1 MTHLT
6 SGSAATRRPLDPD
19 AAISVRGL
27 NKQFGT
33 TKVLHDLDFDVPVGS
48 ITGLLGRNGA
58 GKTTAMTLISGQD
71 RPTSGEIRVFG
82 ADPYENPDAM
92 AKLCFAREN
101 QKYPES
107 FRVSHVLGTAPWF
120 FNAWDQELADMLAET
135 FRLPTRT
142 LVKKLSRGQLSA
154 VAIIVALAS
163 RSPLTFLDEPYLG
176 LDATA
181 RQLFYDVL
189 LQDHLAHPRTIL
201 MSTHLIDEASDLFE
215 KILVIHDGKIVMDTT
230 AEEAQAA
237 AYSIAGP
244 VAAVDAVVRPGT
256 EVHRR
261 RIGGLVSVTVEGRP
275 DAAVRQAAA
284 QHRLEVGPVGLQEL
298 VAALGTGSG
307 GWLGPES
314 TTHEEIG

>member
-6 SGSAATRRPLDPD
+6 STPTATRRSLDPG

-27 NKQFGT
+27 SKQFGT
-33 TKVLHDLDFDVPVGS
+33 TKVLHGLDFDVPINA

-82 ADPYENPDAM
+82 QDPYENPDAM
-92 AKLCFAREN
+92 ARLCFARED

-107 FRVSHVLGTAPWF
+107 FRVSHVLRTAPWF
-120 FNAWDQELADMLAET
+120 FDEWDQDLADMLVET

-163 RSPLTFLDEPYLG
+163 RAPLTFLDEPYLG

-189 LQDHLAHPRTIL
+189 LQDYLAHPRTIL
-201 MSTHLIDEASDLFE
+201 MSTHLIDEASELFE

-244 VAAVDAVVRPGT
+244 ITAVEAVVRPGT
-256 EVHRR
+256 ELHRR
-261 RIGGLVSVTVEGRP
+261 RVGGLVSVTVEGQP
-275 DAAVRQAAA
+275 DATVHQAAT
-284 QHRLEVGPVGLQEL
+284 QHHLEIGPVGLQEL
-298 VAALGTGSG
+298 VAALGSGSG
-307 GWLGPES
+307 GWLGSENN
-314 TTHEEIG
+314 TREEIG